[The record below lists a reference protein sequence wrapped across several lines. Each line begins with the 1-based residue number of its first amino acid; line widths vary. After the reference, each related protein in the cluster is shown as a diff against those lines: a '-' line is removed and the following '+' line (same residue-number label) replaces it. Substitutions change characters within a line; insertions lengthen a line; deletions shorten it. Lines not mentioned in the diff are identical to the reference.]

1 MIWQGSNDNELIEL
15 LQNNLPQDLTEDQL
29 GRLRQALGASP
40 AVRAALLEEL
50 RLETGLSTR
59 LAPAAMSPEDF
70 IQKIEQMS
78 NERGRLRWLWLSIIL
93 LAIGGLVT
101 GGVGLAIK
109 LNQKEKPEDVLA
121 NINKPPVII
130 DPGNG
135 EEDKNKAVVVDPGKG
150 DKTTPGGTEPPA
162 PLPAGPLV
170 EPPLQPWAPAWRL
183 FDDPSARGD
192 RTWVSRLPLIM
203 RAMAGAKFTALDREW
218 STPLN
223 GRYELIPPS
232 DKGRAIRM
240 RLSELRKLR
249 WDFTAGDE
257 SIRIEQFEGSLRAY
271 AMQRGAGAA
280 AMTLPRES
288 DPAKFLRKQRVE
300 RIDGDL
306 NFNWGAGSP
315 GMGVTNDYFAVRW
328 VGALKVERAG
338 KYRFHANGD
347 DGVIVHVMGN
357 PVIHQWRGG
366 PVAASSSEIELPAG
380 RHEIIVEYFEDYG
393 DASIKLEWE
402 GPGIKRQVL
411 NAAVLRQSAQS
422 GAGQGLKGTYHF
434 GPVDETALKYARV
447 LGDDGGRWRM
457 FREGAVD
464 LRYQDGHIVV
474 ARGDVPVL
482 AVPLSK
488 PPSEATMDMEGRVWL
503 IEDLRLK
510 PLTSNFSAA
519 APAPKEVLRPA
530 ELTWKFRDDS
540 RDLVVEQKKGED
552 GSITIRRNADSSI
565 GFQIETAPIDL
576 GGAAEVTLDV
586 SDVSDKT
593 ALAFQIPGE
602 NGQWAIYVVQH
613 GPHRVL
619 SYNFSDRNEIEKR
632 FREGWVVPQRF
643 MLRARYAAGHTSFFY
658 SPDGKSWSLVD
669 WRPYE
674 WQRVVGTSAYVAL
687 SGLHD
692 KGERGAV
699 IHGIHVNRLNA
710 SAKLADP
717 RLLKA
722 AGAVKVTVTGGPDRF
737 ADAHAQLAA
746 AMPAGADLRDW
757 RVAAS
762 AALLTN
768 PARSNLREEAA
779 LDLIDHA
786 IKAGAPVDAVVA
798 ALAEL
803 PQLLHLTYD
812 DKHRRYFAAM
822 ATLYDDLA
830 QRVWS
835 AGDRD
840 QVGGLLDAWYRQDF
854 GGELRGIY
862 GHLSAPTIATRL
874 HLYHLWERGQWE
886 ALQMAALRYEH
897 LAASAYPYIS
907 NDAEDYTAR
916 MLGAWMLAQANEHL
930 PEGPA
935 TVEADSRFQYR
946 RFPARWPTHPLIV
959 DSDRES
965 LNTVSELLASVESK
979 AYDHACR
986 ILARQSLPD
995 GIAPVDKESR
1005 LFKATYVL
1013 LRQLI
1018 EANPPVAAK
1027 LKEQYGPVATIRLR
1041 QALDQGRIEMLDAL
1055 ATQFHGTEAA
1065 QQASAMLADRDL
1077 SVGNFFSAAARYETL
1092 VDQAEESSRP
1102 SLAAKRRLAL
1112 AMAGVQA
1119 GEPVKQPVELG
1130 GRTMSV
1136 AEFEGIVS
1144 AMLEERRSTGMF
1156 DAANVLDHEA
1166 IAARPLKLSSLADL
1180 TPPRDLRDGAGH
1192 RMREVSFAFAGHV
1205 LLAHQHGRLSAYDMN
1220 SRQMIWRKEES
1231 TREMS
1236 SFLGEPAT
1244 PLIIGRRAIVPFV
1257 RDRRFELTCF
1267 DLTNGNVVWRQEYD
1281 DALAGDP
1288 IVIGAWI
1295 YVLSVQRQSGDNAAI
1310 VLNRVAPESGESV
1323 MAKRVVRA
1331 RYGEELYR
1339 VGRPVLH
1346 GDTLLFRTGSALVC
1360 CDLLGS
1366 PRWVRRL
1373 SLVPA
1378 TADPP
1383 LFDFQSAGPL
1393 LVDAGRVVVTAPG
1406 SPHVICVDADS
1417 GEEIWSYLQPRL
1429 RRLVGKRGDM
1439 VIVAGVNR
1447 IEALDFKTGKLVWQT
1462 NISGDYDA
1470 ILPAVGDEIMTV
1482 TLDRTDK
1489 KDDPAIRTR
1498 RAQWLSAADGKDTKS
1513 VPLDDAAQL
1522 LLFDAE
1528 GLYTDGK
1535 YIVGLSNVVT
1545 KSKIAAKLIVLEA
1558 K

>member
-15 LQNNLPQDLTEDQL
+15 LQNNLPQDLTEDQIA
-29 GRLRQALGASP
+29 RLRQALGASP
-40 AVRAALLEEL
+40 QVRDALLEEL

-59 LAPAAMSPEDF
+59 LAPAAMSPDDF

-78 NERGRLRWLWLSIIL
+78 SGRGRLRWLWLSIIVL
-93 LAIGGLVT
+93 SIGGLVA

-109 LNQKEKPEDVLA
+109 LNQQEKPQDTLV
-121 NINKPPVII
+121 NNTPPVIV
-130 DPGNG
+130 DPGTG
-135 EEDKNKAVVVDPGKG
+135 EEDKGKAVVVDPGKG
-150 DKTTPGGTEPPA
+150 DKTPGSGDPPA
-162 PLPAGPLV
+162 PLPAGPLA
-170 EPPLQPWAPAWRL
+170 EPPMQPWAATWRL

-192 RTWVSRLPLIM
+192 RTWVSRLPLLM

-218 STPLN
+218 STPLK
-223 GRYELIPPS
+223 GRYELIPPN
-232 DKGRAIRM
+232 DKGRAIRL

-249 WDFTAGDE
+249 FDFAAGDE
-257 SIRIEQFEGSLRAY
+257 AIRIEQFEGTLRAF
-271 AMQRGAGAA
+271 AMQRGQGAQA
-280 AMTLPRES
+280 VLLPRES
-288 DPAKFLRKQRVE
+288 DPAKFLRKSSVE
-300 RIDGDL
+300 RLDAAL

-315 GMGVTNDYFAVRW
+315 GMGVTDDQFAVRW
-328 VGALKVERAG
+328 VGALKIERAG
-338 KYRFHANGD
+338 KYRFHASAD
-347 DGVIVHVMGN
+347 DGVIVYIAGN
-357 PVIHQWRGG
+357 PVIHQWAGG
-366 PVAASSSEIELPAG
+366 PVNASSAEIDLPAG
-380 RHEIIVEYFEDYG
+380 RHEIIVEYFEDSG
-393 DASIKLEWE
+393 EAKLKIEWE
-402 GPGIKRQVL
+402 GPGMAR
-411 NAAVLRQSAQS
+411 AVLGAPHLRQAPVG
-422 GAGQGLKGTYHF
+422 GAAHGLAGTYYF
-434 GPVDETALKYARV
+434 GPLDETALKFARI
-447 LGDDGGRWRM
+447 LGDDGGRWRI
-457 FREGAVD
+457 FREGAID
-464 LRYQDGHIVV
+464 LRYQDGHVVV
-474 ARGDVPVL
+474 ARGDVPIL
-482 AVPLSK
+482 AVPMSK
-488 PPSEATMDMEGRVWL
+488 PPTDATMDLEGRVWL

-510 PLTSNFSAA
+510 PLVADFSAA
-519 APAPKEVLRPA
+519 PAAPKVVLRPA
-530 ELTWKFRDDS
+530 DMAWKFRDDS
-540 RDLVVEQKKGED
+540 RELIVEQKKGED
-552 GSITIRRNADSSI
+552 GSLTIRRQAESSNA
-565 GFQIETAPIDL
+565 FQIETAPIDL

-602 NGQWAIYVVQH
+602 NGQWAIYVVKH
-613 GPHRVL
+613 GKHHVL
-619 SYNFSDRNEIEKR
+619 SYNFTDRNEIER
-632 FREGWVVPQRF
+632 RVNEGWIVPQRF
-643 MLRARYAAGHTSFFY
+643 QLKARYAAGHMAVFF
-658 SPDGKSWSLVD
+658 SPDGKAWSLID

-674 WQRVVGTSAYVAL
+674 WQRVVGASAYVAI

-699 IHGIHVNRLNA
+699 VHGIYVNRFDA
-710 SAKLADP
+710 AVKLADP
-717 RLLKA
+717 KLFQA
-722 AGAVKVTVTGGPDRF
+722 AAAVKVNITGGPDRF
-737 ADAHAQLAA
+737 ADAHAQLAV
-746 AMPAGADLRDW
+746 AMPAGADPLAW
-757 RVAAS
+757 RVAAN
-762 AALLTN
+762 AALLSI

-779 LDLIDHA
+779 LDLIDQA
-786 IKAGAPVDAVVA
+786 IDAGAPVDAVVA
-798 ALAEL
+798 ALEEL
-803 PQLLHLTYD
+803 PKLLHLTYD
-812 DKHRRYFAAM
+812 DKHRRYFAAI
-822 ATLYDDLA
+822 AALYDDLA
-830 QRVWS
+830 QRIWS
-835 AGDRD
+835 SGDRD
-840 QVGGLLDAWYRQDF
+840 QIGGLLDAWYRQDF

-862 GHLSAPTIATRL
+862 GHLSAPLVTTRL

-886 ALQMAALRYEH
+886 ALQLAALRYEH

-907 NDAEDYTAR
+907 NDAEDYTTR

-930 PEGPA
+930 TEGPA
-935 TVEADSRFQYR
+935 SVEADSRFQYR
-946 RFPARWPTHPLIV
+946 RFPARWPSHPLIV

-1018 EANPPVAAK
+1018 ESNEPVAAK

-1041 QALDQGRIEMLDAL
+1041 QAIDQGRIEVLDAL

-1065 QQASAMLADRDL
+1065 AQASAMLADRDL
-1077 SVGNFFSAAARYETL
+1077 SVGNFFSAAARYESML
-1092 VDQAEESSRP
+1092 EQAAESSRP
-1102 SLAAKRRLAL
+1102 ALAAKRRLAL
-1112 AMAGVQA
+1112 AMAGVAA

-1130 GRTMSV
+1130 GRKMSA
-1136 AEFEGIVS
+1136 AEFESIVS

-1156 DAANVLDHEA
+1156 DAANVIDHEA
-1166 IAARPLKLSSLADL
+1166 IAARPLKLSALTDLA
-1180 TPPRDLRDGAGH
+1180 PPRDLRDGAGH

-1205 LLAHQHGRLSAYDMN
+1205 LLVHQHGRLSAYDLN

-1244 PLIIGRRAIVPFV
+1244 PLVIGRRVIVPFV
-1257 RDRRFELTCF
+1257 RDRRFELTSF

-1295 YVLSVQRQSGDNAAI
+1295 YVLSVQRQAGDNAAI

-1378 TADPP
+1378 SADPP

-1393 LVDAGRVVVTAPG
+1393 LVEAGQVVVTAPG
-1406 SPHVICVDADS
+1406 SPHVVCVDADS

-1429 RRLVGKRGDM
+1429 RRLVGKRGDK
-1439 VIVAGVNR
+1439 VIIAGVNR
-1447 IEALDFKTGKLVWQT
+1447 LEALDFKTGKLLWQT
-1462 NISGDYDA
+1462 HVSSDYDA
-1470 ILPAVGDEIMTV
+1470 ILPAVGDELMTV
-1482 TLDRTDK
+1482 TLDRIEK
-1489 KDDPAIRTR
+1489 KDDAAVRVR
-1498 RAQWLSAADGKDTKS
+1498 RAQWLSAVDGKFTKS
-1513 VPLDDAAQL
+1513 VPLDDAAQVQL
-1522 LLFDAE
+1522 IDAE
-1528 GLYTDGK
+1528 GLATDGK

-1545 KSKIAAKLIVLEA
+1545 KGKVAAKVIVLEA